1 MFYEMFD
8 PLIEDMKKS
17 IEKFKLEIETLENKN
32 A

>member
-8 PLIEDMKKS
+8 PLIEDMEKS